1 MSKIAAAKIGD
12 VVTKMAIRVV
22 FDPYFE
28 RLLVPAVFQP
38 LPRPIRQAPPT
49 YKIVQA
55 IPSLEQYSQLKKAR
69 YTTTA
74 EDLLSEVSSGI
85 EELGSEL
92 RSWHDNLPDGLNA
105 SDKAGEIDEAASA
118 LENISVPDIPHC
130 LESVPVFFLP
140 GLELDSRPKRAT
152 EISNIISAI
161 TDAAEQKKEELD
173 PEADAEAIEELE
185 SFASEMEEV
194 NSQLGDVNFPSMM

>member
-1 MSKIAAAKIGD
+1 MRKIAAAKIGD

-92 RSWHDNLPDGLNA
+92 RQFA
-105 SDKAGEIDEAASA
+105 
-118 LENISVPDIPHC
+118 
-130 LESVPVFFLP
+130 
-140 GLELDSRPKRAT
+140 RRA
-152 EISNIISAI
+152 
-161 TDAAEQKKEELD
+161 
-173 PEADAEAIEELE
+173 
-185 SFASEMEEV
+185 
-194 NSQLGDVNFPSMM
+194 